1 MVCGVTVAPPR
12 LPARLSAIPQGDK
25 HVQGTDPKKLFKRM
39 SKEEREAYAR
49 DGSLPDWFSRAI
61 GATPSD
67 GQEGEKESEVTE
79 TKRLQ

>member
-1 MVCGVTVAPPR
+1 
-12 LPARLSAIPQGDK
+12 
-25 HVQGTDPKKLFKRM
+25 M